1 MGLHDWGATAAEVAA
16 AMVGDDLIADPH
28 TIATRSIDLESPPHE
43 VFPWIRQMGFGRAG
57 WYSYDW
63 IDNLGRPSAR
73 DIRPELQ
80 QIVAGDRIPGAPRSM
95 ADFTAA
101 VVDEPHAFVLA
112 VPSTGRVGRR
122 IGFTL
127 AYELHPVS
135 TGTRLVTRMRARLD
149 LPGGRILARRL
160 LGPGDGI
167 MVRRQLL
174 NLADRTRTSA

>member
-1 MGLHDWGATAAEVAA
+1 MLFENWGATTDEIDGSVF
-16 AMVGDDLIADPH
+16 GDDICTDAR
-28 TIATRSIDLESPPHE
+28 TIGTRSISIDAPPE
-43 VFPWIRQMGFGRAG
+43 AVFPWIRQMGFGRAG

-63 IDNLGRPSAR
+63 IDNFGRASAR

-80 QIVAGDRIPGAPRSM
+80 QVVAGDRIPGAPRSM

-112 VPSTGRVGRR
+112 VSSTGRVGRR